1 MLGVSWEDA
10 VHTLNIKP
18 GSKRIKQ
25 GLRRFNQEKRRAMGE
40 ELSEILAA
48 SFLKKVQHLDWI
60 ANSILVP
67 KKSLKWQMCVDY
79 MSLNKACPKDPF
91 PLPQINQ
98 IVDLTARCELLCIL
112 DAYLGYH

>member
-1 MLGVSWEDA
+1 
-10 VHTLNIKP
+10 
-18 GSKRIKQ
+18 
-25 GLRRFNQEKRRAMGE
+25 MGE